1 MLQPR
6 SDRSS
11 EVRSPLPPSKRES
24 RLTDRDV
31 DPMEAAEPSVHE
43 LMTKDVRTIG
53 PDASLADAARVM
65 WERDC
70 GFLPVTDRAD
80 GRLLGV
86 ITDRDACMAALM
98 HGAPLHQLMVNDA
111 MSKAVMSCT
120 IGDDVEQAHSLMR
133 QHQIHRL
140 PVLDGDGRLAGVL
153 SIHDLA
159 LRALQRDGDGRQQQC
174 ADVGETIAQIG
185 RPRDLR
191 PAD

>member
-11 EVRSPLPPSKRES
+11 EVRSPLPPSKSES
-24 RLTDRDV
+24 RLRDRDV

-43 LMTKDVRTIG
+43 VMTKDVRTIG

-98 HGAPLHQLMVNDA
+98 HGAPL
-111 MSKAVMSCT
+111 
-120 IGDDVEQAHSLMR
+120 
-133 QHQIHRL
+133 
-140 PVLDGDGRLAGVL
+140 
-153 SIHDLA
+153 
-159 LRALQRDGDGRQQQC
+159 
-174 ADVGETIAQIG
+174 
-185 RPRDLR
+185 
-191 PAD
+191 